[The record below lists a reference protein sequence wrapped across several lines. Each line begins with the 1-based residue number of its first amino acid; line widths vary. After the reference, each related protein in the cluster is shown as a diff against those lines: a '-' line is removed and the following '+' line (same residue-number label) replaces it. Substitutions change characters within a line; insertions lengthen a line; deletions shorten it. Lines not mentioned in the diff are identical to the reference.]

1 MAKIPNSKGTDMRW
15 ILLFLSFFA
24 MASARA
30 ELNVVASLP
39 DFGAIAEVIGGK
51 AVKVTTI
58 ARGSEDPH
66 FVDARPSFVRVLN
79 KADLLIEGGAE
90 LEMGWL
96 PTLVNAARNQKIQG
110 TGPGHLVL
118 SRYIKLLDVPAGA
131 VDRSMGDV
139 HAAGNPHYWLDP
151 RNGIVIAGQIADAF
165 AQLDAKNAAAF
176 KQNLADFSGKLNA
189 KWQEWQK
196 RMEPLRG
203 TKIITYHRSFEYLAG
218 AFGLEVFGQLEPKPG
233 IEPTPSHI
241 NQLVQSAKNADV
253 KLVVIEPFRPRREA
267 EKVAEAIGARMVV
280 TADKTGS
287 TPDAKDYISL
297 FDSIVN
303 KLTAEAPAK

>member
-1 MAKIPNSKGTDMRW
+1 MKW
-15 ILLFLSFFA
+15 FLLCLSCFVA
-24 MASARA
+24 NARA

-39 DFGAIAEVIGGK
+39 DFGAIAEAIGGK

-96 PTLVNAARNQKIQG
+96 PTLVNAARNEKLQG

-118 SRYIKLLDVPAGA
+118 SKYMKLLDVPAGA

-151 RNGIVIAGQIADAF
+151 RNGIVIAGQIADALT
-165 AQLDAKNAAAF
+165 QLDAKNAALF
-176 KQNLADFSGKLNA
+176 RQNLADFSAKLNA
-189 KWQEWQK
+189 KWPEWQK
-196 RMEPLRG
+196 KMEPLRG
-203 TKIITYHRSFEYLAG
+203 TKIITYHKSFEYLAS
-218 AFGLEVFGQLEPKPG
+218 AFGMEVFGQLEPKPG

-241 NQLVQSAKNADV
+241 NQLVQNAKNAGV
-253 KLVVIEPFRPRREA
+253 KLVVIEPFRPRRQA
-267 EKVAEAIGARMVV
+267 EQVSKAIDARVV
-280 TADKTGS
+280 VLPDKTGS
-287 TPDAKDYISL
+287 TPEAKDYISL

-303 KLTAEAPAK
+303 KLTAEAAAK

>member
-1 MAKIPNSKGTDMRW
+1 MKW
-15 ILLFLSFFA
+15 ILLCLSCFV
-24 MASARA
+24 ASARA

-39 DFGAIAEVIGGK
+39 DFGAIAEAIGGK

-58 ARGSEDPH
+58 ARGSEDAH

-96 PTLVNAARNQKIQG
+96 PTLVNAARNEKLQG

-118 SRYIKLLDVPAGA
+118 SKYMKLLDVPAGA

-151 RNGIVIAGQIADAF
+151 RNGIVIAGQIADALT
-165 AQLDAKNAAAF
+165 QLDAKNAALF
-176 KQNLADFSGKLNA
+176 RQNLADFSAKLNA
-189 KWQEWQK
+189 KWHEWQK
-196 RMEPLRG
+196 KMDPLRG
-203 TKIITYHRSFEYLAG
+203 TKIITYHKSFEYLAS
-218 AFGLEVFGQLEPKPG
+218 AFGMEVFGQLEPKPG

-241 NQLVQSAKNADV
+241 NQLVQNAKNAGV
-253 KLVVIEPFRPRREA
+253 KLVVIEPFRPRRQA
-267 EKVAEAIGARMVV
+267 EQVSKAIDARVV
-280 TADKTGS
+280 VLPDKTGS
-287 TPDAKDYISL
+287 TPEAKDYISL

-303 KLTAEAPAK
+303 KLTAEAAAK